1 MPRIASGK
9 LMRLA
14 RSALA
19 MLLVAMVWCL
29 TSTACS
35 TTTIGENN
43 PEKPVGQI
51 VPARLAI
58 VHTGGIQGAF
68 ARSDSSLGIAAVAQ
82 LAAELEEEGYDVLVL
97 DSGNSLGGSPA
108 IDLTDGEEAVAF
120 MNAAHYDAIALGADE
135 LSLGSTRLRKRMA
148 QSDFAYLSASVHD
161 AQGDPLAD
169 PCKTFALSD
178 GRLVGVFG
186 LSAPKAAKG
195 LGPLASAD
203 IVAQAT
209 TSIEQ
214 AQEQVADLRSQ
225 GCRLIVCLAN
235 LGFDDQG
242 TPLAERVSEGVSGID
257 VLLDAS
263 TGNATHL
270 TSEDASGEE
279 MLVVETPNALKGAS
293 VVRWEQGS
301 LSIDVH
307 DPSTDKVL
315 DEQVDAL
322 VTQSSVAYE
331 DRMQKVVSTSAGA
344 LTAEAATKE
353 TGGLGSL
360 AAAALLWSGERKA
373 SDKPDAAIVTADLLQ
388 ASLAKGDVTYG
399 DALAVLPHADSRL
412 CTIEVTGAQL
422 QQALEPLLAQK
433 VAQSDTLPATAG
445 ITISRGS
452 TTTKTGD
459 KKATTQKQKAP
470 AIERVG
476 GAAFKA
482 SATYTIV
489 TCEAALSRTGSLSA
503 LASKDATPQDLDVSG
518 GQALADYLSHECKK
532 GIPKSFLDQ

>member
-68 ARSDSSLGIAAVAQ
+68 ARSDSSLGIAAVAR

-169 PCKTFALSD
+169 PCKTFTLSD

-186 LSAPKAAKG
+186 LSAKGGKGPRAACLRRHRRPG
-195 LGPLASAD
+195 DHLHRAGP
-203 IVAQAT
+203 
-209 TSIEQ
+209 
-214 AQEQVADLRSQ
+214 
-225 GCRLIVCLAN
+225 
-235 LGFDDQG
+235 G
-242 TPLAERVSEGVSGID
+242 TGRRP
-257 VLLDAS
+257 
-263 TGNATHL
+263 
-270 TSEDASGEE
+270 
-279 MLVVETPNALKGAS
+279 
-293 VVRWEQGS
+293 S
-301 LSIDVH
+301 L
-307 DPSTDKVL
+307 P
-315 DEQVDAL
+315 
-322 VTQSSVAYE
+322 
-331 DRMQKVVSTSAGA
+331 G
-344 LTAEAATKE
+344 
-353 TGGLGSL
+353 
-360 AAAALLWSGERKA
+360 
-373 SDKPDAAIVTADLLQ
+373 LQ
-388 ASLAKGDVTYG
+388 AHR
-399 DALAVLPHADSRL
+399 LPRQPRL
-412 CTIEVTGAQL
+412 
-422 QQALEPLLAQK
+422 
-433 VAQSDTLPATAG
+433 
-445 ITISRGS
+445 
-452 TTTKTGD
+452 
-459 KKATTQKQKAP
+459 
-470 AIERVG
+470 
-476 GAAFKA
+476 
-482 SATYTIV
+482 
-489 TCEAALSRTGSLSA
+489 
-503 LASKDATPQDLDVSG
+503 
-518 GQALADYLSHECKK
+518 
-532 GIPKSFLDQ
+532 